1 MQHLYVSIIPIYIYS
16 LFACVSF
23 FLFSVCTGFNM
34 KMYQLSVTEMK
45 VLFDAILTITNL
57 MNGLPMKEK
66 FG

>member
-1 MQHLYVSIIPIYIYS
+1 
-16 LFACVSF
+16 
-23 FLFSVCTGFNM
+23 M

-45 VLFDAILTITNL
+45 VLFDAILTINNL